1 MTLSVLS
8 RAHSVPAAERTISRM
23 SHIIATLNLQIVKEA
38 LKPARSSIDE
48 QIQTISELSAMV
60 SKYPYYKYNHLWTRH
75 TQETVRLLLA
85 TSQPLLNN
93 ADTFP
98 DIRRLAWS
106 L

>member
-1 MTLSVLS
+1 MTSSVLS
-8 RAHSVPAAERTISRM
+8 RAHSVPAAERTVPRTSQISA
-23 SHIIATLNLQIVKEA
+23 ILNLHIVKEA

-48 QIQTISELSAMV
+48 QIQTISELGAMV

-85 TSQPLLNN
+85 TSQLLLNN
-93 ADTFP
+93 ADSFP